1 MIWHW
6 KNWYTCTYDQKQ
18 SQFEGTRELYS
29 PPNLYV
35 SCYTYY
41 GQFRMQYN
49 FIMLCYYS
57 LGNNKEK
64 MFSREITT
72 ISRQHGSRKHCPPR
86 LGFERATFDLL
97 DRRSTNWA
105 TRSGWSIVILRNSRV
120 ETQPR
125 WAGFS
130 ALWLSL
136 CFGKRQ
142 LNSHGTN
149 IRHFVLSGAE

>member
-1 MIWHW
+1 MTLKTLI
-6 KNWYTCTYDQKQ
+6 YTYDQEQ
-18 SQFEGTRELYS
+18 SQFENTRELYS

-57 LGNNKEK
+57 LGIIMRKC
-64 MFSREITT
+64 SRVRYII
-72 ISRQHGSRKHCPPR
+72 ISRQHGFRKLCPLR
-86 LGFERATFDLL
+86 LGFEPATFDLL

-105 TRSGWSIVILRNSRV
+105 KRSGRSMVILRRSRRNPAAAGRV
-120 ETQPR
+120 FCFVAFFVFGET
-125 WAGFS
+125 A
-130 ALWLSL
+130 A
-136 CFGKRQ
+136 
-142 LNSHGTN
+142 SHGTN